1 MLSVGAWPR
10 WIGHQTGGLGVGGSN
25 PPAPTNL
32 NFANFEG
39 SFFARSSLL
48 PHLRYLATSLKISPP
63 CIASTWR
70 KNKGLTIMH

>member
-1 MLSVGAWPR
+1 
-10 WIGHQTGGLGVGGSN
+10 
-25 PPAPTNL
+25 
-32 NFANFEG
+32 
-39 SFFARSSLL
+39 L